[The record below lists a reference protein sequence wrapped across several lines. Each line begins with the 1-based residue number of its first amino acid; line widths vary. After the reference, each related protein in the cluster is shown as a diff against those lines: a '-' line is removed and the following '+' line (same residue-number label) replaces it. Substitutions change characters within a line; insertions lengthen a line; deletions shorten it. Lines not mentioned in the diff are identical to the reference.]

1 MPYIWAKYDVM
12 KIAVIGATGLL
23 GRPVTQELIK
33 AGYAVT
39 IVARDPAKAQ
49 ALFPNAKVV
58 QGDVQDLESLRN
70 AFEGQQALYLS
81 LSVEQTETADAFH
94 TETDGMQHIIEAA
107 KQTGIRRI
115 AYLSSIVMRYQGMNG
130 FKWWVF
136 DIKFKAVQLL
146 KASGI
151 PITVFYP
158 STFMES
164 FYIQKQGNKIG
175 TVGKSKQ
182 KMWFVAAQ
190 DYGKQV
196 AKSFEVV
203 PDGESKHYA
212 IQGPEGYTYHEAVKL
227 FTDHYT
233 KEKLSELNIP
243 LWVTKLVGLGNQRMN
258 YASRICEA
266 LNNYP
271 EKFVAENTWSELG
284 QPQITI
290 EAFAKRLS

>member
-1 MPYIWAKYDVM
+1 M
-12 KIAVIGATGLL
+12 KIAIIGATGLL

-39 IVARDPAKAQ
+39 ILARNPAKAQ
-49 ALFPNAKVV
+49 ALFPNTPIVPA
-58 QGDVQDLESLRN
+58 DVQDVASLVR
-70 AFEGQQALYLS
+70 AFEGQQAVYLS
-81 LSVEQTETADAFH
+81 LSVEQTETSEAFH
-94 TETDGMQHIIEAA
+94 TETDGMANIIEAA
-107 KQTGIRRI
+107 QQTGIRRI

-136 DIKFKAVQLL
+136 DVKMKALQLL

-182 KMWFVAAQ
+182 KMWFIAAQ

-203 PDGESKHYA
+203 ADGQSKHYA
-212 IQGPEGYTYHEAVKL
+212 IQGPEGYTYHEAVGL
-227 FTDHYT
+227 FAQHYS
-233 KEKLSELNIP
+233 KEKLFELNVP
-243 LWVTKLVGLGNQRMN
+243 LWVTKLVGFGNQRMN

-271 EKFVAENTWSELG
+271 EKFVAEGTWNELG
-284 QPQITI
+284 KPQITI
-290 EAFAKRLS
+290 EEFARRV